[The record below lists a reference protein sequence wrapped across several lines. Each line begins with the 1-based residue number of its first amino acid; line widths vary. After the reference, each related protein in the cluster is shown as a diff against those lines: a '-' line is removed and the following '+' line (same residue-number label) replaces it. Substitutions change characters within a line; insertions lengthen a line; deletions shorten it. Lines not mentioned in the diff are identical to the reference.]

1 MSSIDSW
8 TDGAHI
14 VGQPDTFYDPLAKHR
29 NSDDEWKVIDSPLTK
44 ANVTKRFVDFV
55 NAEAAKG
62 NREVLDLLPEDESRF
77 QVNISGTD
85 WIATGEQKRGGWLV
99 RFQDNTEANQDIQVK
114 LSGKFDRDAAISASD
129 KYIRSKIAPEVEYD
143 ELSDAESAA
152 LQRLSLSSRES
163 ALSQYIF
170 RRLPHELARE
180 YHRLE
185 QQANRTGNAVPFLEF
200 CGTDA
205 VHPIVEEAIS
215 TVWTWHKQI
224 RVTPELQSYFQ
235 HETDGFVLSFPL
247 LDSTYDRYL
256 AAKESGL
263 AVEEA
268 PTLSELESLDDES
281 VRQLYQDTLRLKSQT
296 QGRARGILA

>member
-1 MSSIDSW
+1 MANDSFSE
-8 TDGAHI
+8 GVHLY
-14 VGQPDTFYDPLAKHR
+14 GDPSTYYNPADKHR
-29 NSDDEWKVIDSPLTK
+29 DSDEWKIADSPLTK
-44 ANVTKRFVDFV
+44 ANQTKRFVDFV

-77 QVNISGTD
+77 QVSISGTD

-99 RFQDNTEANQDIQVK
+99 HFQDNTDANPDIQVK

-129 KYIRSKIAPEVEYD
+129 SYIRSQMTPEVEYD
-143 ELSDAESAA
+143 ELSDASSAA

-170 RRLPHELARE
+170 RRLPIALARE

-185 QQANRTGNAVPFLEF
+185 QQADRTGNAVPFLEF

-224 RVTPELQSYFQ
+224 RVTPEM
-235 HETDGFVLSFPL
+235 
-247 LDSTYDRYL
+247 
-256 AAKESGL
+256 
-263 AVEEA
+263 
-268 PTLSELESLDDES
+268 
-281 VRQLYQDTLRLKSQT
+281 
-296 QGRARGILA
+296 